1 MHIMCMKVTPK
12 RIMCIIIIIMHFW
25 KCYMINKLRD
35 TFQYTKKHNTILR
48 KTFSPEKKQLPQ
60 VGLKPTTL
68 CSLESA
74 LPTELLR

>member
-12 RIMCIIIIIMHFW
+12 HIMCIIIIIMHFW

-48 KTFSPEKKQLPQ
+48 KTFPLRKSSCLRWDSNPQ
-60 VGLKPTTL
+60 H
-68 CSLESA
+68 SA
-74 LPTELLR
+74 L